1 MEFTHLHLHSSYSL
15 LDGMIRL
22 PDLFPKLK
30 QHGMK
35 AVALTDHGYLF
46 GIVDFY
52 KQAKAA
58 GIKPIIGCESY
69 ICDDRFDR
77 TKRQAYHLILL
88 ARTNEGYKNLCYL
101 NSMANIEGFYY
112 SPRLD
117 KKLLAGRQG
126 GLIGMSACLGGE
138 IAQAVLKRG
147 VEAAKEVAREYRDL
161 FDPGCFFLEVQSNGL
176 DEQEQVNDAYRTIG
190 RDLDIPLV
198 ATNDCHYVERADA
211 KAHEV
216 LLALQQGR
224 TLEDKKRLR
233 HEVDAYYI
241 KSPAEMAEHF
251 HDLPE
256 ALENTARI
264 AQMCNVEIE
273 LGKTYLPRYKV
284 PEGFDLDSFVEKV
297 AREGFAK
304 RADEA
309 AGAGHP
315 VDQDRYRERLE
326 FELGVIKKMGFSG
339 YFLIVWDFINWAK
352 DHGIP
357 VGPGRGSGA
366 GSLVAYSMRITDIDP
381 LPNKL
386 LFERFLNPER
396 VSMPDFDVDFCMNRR
411 EEVIEYVSQKYGKT
425 SVGQIATFH
434 QLKARGVIRDVA
446 RVLGLPH
453 GDADKLAKL
462 VPEPVQG
469 KSPPLAEAIKG
480 EPKLQE
486 QYDHD
491 PQIRELL
498 DYAKSLENLNR
509 HAGMHAAGV
518 VISEEP
524 LWHYVPCF
532 KGDKGEIISQY
543 AKDEVEKVGLVKFDF
558 LGLKTLTVLDIA
570 MKHVNALRARL
581 GEPALTLQQ
590 IPLDDPEMY
599 KMITAGDTTGVFQI
613 ESSGFKE
620 LLKKLRPDCFEDIV
634 AAVALYRPGP
644 LEGGMVDDF
653 IQRKHGLKKTVYQH
667 PLLEPILKDTYG
679 VIVYQEQVMQIAS
692 ALAGYTLGQAD
703 LLRRAMGKK
712 KAEEMAKQKN
722 LFAEGARKKE
732 VDPKIATEVFDLM
745 EKFAGYGFN
754 RSHSAAYA
762 LITCQTGWLKC
773 HYPVEFMAGLL
784 TCDKD
789 NTDGIVRFMAEAR
802 AMGIEVR
809 RPDVNESESDF
820 SVVPEGEKRYIR
832 FGLGAVRGVGEQ
844 AVAAVIE
851 ARTADGPFR
860 SIFDFTRRV
869 DLKRVNRRVI
879 EAMVKAGAFDAVAG
893 QRGPTGEATGPGLK
907 RAQVLAAIEPAM
919 ERAQAAQRDRE
930 SGQQSLFGALEAPKA
945 AGPAAAAGASAEAGY
960 TYPDVDWEPRQLLE
974 LEKEALG
981 LYLSGHPLDRY
992 ASDLKRYASATTA
1005 DLEGREE
1012 RSQVTIGGIVSGYR
1026 ERPLKSG
1033 AGRMAFFNLED
1044 LNGQVEVVVFSKAFE
1059 KHQAV
1064 IKSGEPLLVSGMIRK
1079 EGDDGTR
1086 ISVSL
1091 DDALP
1096 LTKLRIQKTS
1106 QVHVVVNADIAT
1118 RQKLEDLR
1126 RLIVQH
1132 PGSCAT
1138 LLHLRIPKRAEAV
1151 VALPAGFEVAPTE
1164 ELLVGVERLFGER
1177 SIVLR

>member
-1 MEFTHLHLHSSYSL
+1 
-15 LDGMIRL
+15 
-22 PDLFPKLK
+22 
-30 QHGMK
+30 
-35 AVALTDHGYLF
+35 
-46 GIVDFY
+46 
-52 KQAKAA
+52 
-58 GIKPIIGCESY
+58 
-69 ICDDRFDR
+69 
-77 TKRQAYHLILL
+77 
-88 ARTNEGYKNLCYL
+88 
-101 NSMANIEGFYY
+101 
-112 SPRLD
+112 
-117 KKLLAGRQG
+117 
-126 GLIGMSACLGGE
+126 
-138 IAQAVLKRG
+138 
-147 VEAAKEVAREYRDL
+147 
-161 FDPGCFFLEVQSNGL
+161 
-176 DEQEQVNDAYRTIG
+176 
-190 RDLDIPLV
+190 
-198 ATNDCHYVERADA
+198 
-211 KAHEV
+211 
-216 LLALQQGR
+216 
-224 TLEDKKRLR
+224 
-233 HEVDAYYI
+233 
-241 KSPAEMAEHF
+241 
-251 HDLPE
+251 
-256 ALENTARI
+256 
-264 AQMCNVEIE
+264 MCTVEIE
-273 LGKTYLPRYKV
+273 LGKTYLPRYRV
-284 PEGFDLDSFVEKV
+284 PEGFDLDSYVEKV
-297 AREGFAK
+297 ARDGLA
-304 RADEA
+304 RRVAEA
-309 AGAGHP
+309 RDGHP
-315 VDQDRYRERLE
+315 LDLDRYRARLE

-366 GSLVAYSMRITDIDP
+366 GSLCAYSMRITDIDP
-381 LPNKL
+381 LPYKL

-411 EEVIEYVSQKYGKT
+411 EEVIQYVTEKYGKT

-469 KSPPLAEAIKG
+469 KSPPLAEAIKA
-480 EPKLQE
+480 EPKLKE

-518 VISEEP
+518 VISEQP
-524 LWHYVPCF
+524 LWEYVPCF
-532 KGDKGEIISQY
+532 KGDNGEIISQY

-558 LGLKTLTVLDIA
+558 LGLKTLTVLDTA
-570 MKHVNALRARL
+570 MRHVNTLRAAR
-581 GEPALTLQQ
+581 GETALALQG

-599 KMITAGDTTGVFQI
+599 QMITAGDTTGVFQI

-653 IQRKHGLKKTVYQH
+653 IDRKHGKKKTEYQH

-692 ALAGYTLGQAD
+692 ALAGYSLGQAD

-712 KAEEMAKQKN
+712 KASEMAKQKDQF
-722 LFAEGARKKE
+722 LEGARQKQ
-732 VDPKIATEVFDLM
+732 VDARIAAEVFDLM

-762 LITCQTGWLKC
+762 LITCQTGWLKR

-789 NTDGIVRFMAEAR
+789 NTDGIVRFMAESR

-844 AVAAVIE
+844 AVVAVLE
-851 ARTADGPFR
+851 ARQSGGPFA

-869 DLKRVNRRVI
+869 DLRRVNRRVV
-879 EAMVKAGAFDAVAG
+879 EALVKAGAFDGVA
-893 QRGPTGEATGPGLK
+893 AGLK
-907 RAQVLAAIEPAM
+907 RAQLFAAIDTAM
-919 ERAQAAQRDRE
+919 ERASAAQRDRE
-930 SGQQSLFGALEAPKA
+930 SGQQSLFGAFDVAPKP
-945 AGPAAAAGASAEAGY
+945 GAGASAPIEAGY
-960 TYPDVDWEPRQLLE
+960 SYPEVDWEPRALLE
-974 LEKEALG
+974 FEKESLG

-992 ASDLKRYASATTA
+992 VNDLKRCASATTA
-1005 DLEGREE
+1005 DLEQHQGQGPSHGYGREG
-1012 RSQVTIGGIVSGYR
+1012 RPQVTIGGMVSAYR

-1033 AGRMAFFNLED
+1033 NGRMAFFNLED
-1044 LNGQVEVVVFSKAFE
+1044 LFGQVEVIAFSKAFE
-1059 KHQAV
+1059 KYQNV
-1064 IKSGEPLLVSGMIRK
+1064 LKSGDPILVTGAVAR
-1079 EGDDGTR
+1079 EGDDGSEIR
-1086 ISVSL
+1086 LHLEEAV
-1091 DDALP
+1091 P
-1096 LTKLRIQKTS
+1096 LSELRIQKTS
-1106 QVHVVVNADIAT
+1106 QVHLLVNADTCT
-1118 RQKLEDLR
+1118 RQRLEELR
-1126 RLIVQH
+1126 RLLVQH

-1138 LLHLRIPKRAEAV
+1138 LLHLRIPKRVEAV
-1151 VALPAGFEVAPTE
+1151 MTLPSGFEVAPTE
-1164 ELLVGVERLFGER
+1164 ELLIGVERLLGER
-1177 SIVLR
+1177 SVVLR